1 MSLFNDLFI
10 HAFLARQFAGMAE
23 ARPGT
28 LLDLGCGRAPYQGLY
43 RTRFGTCLRV
53 DHQPGIPLEARAS
66 AMDLPFRDASFDLV
80 LFSEVVEHLP
90 DPGRALRE
98 IRRVLK
104 PGGCLLLTW
113 PFNYMLHELPADH
126 QRFTEFGMAHLA
138 RRCGLEPELLVRRGN
153 ALVLILA
160 LLEFLGG
167 GCLAAL
173 GRLPGLR
180 VLSRP
185 LSGVHR
191 GLWRLIHA
199 PLVARGLR
207 SGARGGAVGEGL
219 QGPLGHLRL
228 WNLGYCA
235 RLRAVDAGEA

>member
-1 MSLFNDLFI
+1 MSLFNDLFT

-153 ALVLILA
+153 ALVL
-160 LLEFLGG
+160 
-167 GCLAAL
+167 
-173 GRLPGLR
+173 
-180 VLSRP
+180 SRP